1 MLTEVPLEVWRP
13 KVQNKYITPDYTN
26 DVDEGVFDFE
36 QYGKALYRP
45 QQTWKEGSDKNL
57 ITFNNDKNG
66 KELNKHIKLNSRVTL
81 GVRERLTLILK
92 TY

>member
-45 QQTWKEGSDKNL
+45 QQTWKEGICTNL
-57 ITFNNDKNG
+57 ITFNDEKY
-66 KELNKHIKLNSRVTL
+66 I
-81 GVRERLTLILK
+81 
-92 TY
+92 